1 MVYQKGLVLERTE
14 RTKFLSVFVY
24 LSREGGRERGREG
37 AGERQRQRDRER
49 QRQTVSSF
57 YFQISLWCLKGI
69 SERHANKTC
78 LIHFLCKNSVIK
90 SSPSSRCE

>member
-37 AGERQRQRDRER
+37 AGERQRQRETEADGFKFLFSNFFV
-49 QRQTVSSF
+49 VSEKDF
-57 YFQISLWCLKGI
+57 
-69 SERHANKTC
+69 
-78 LIHFLCKNSVIK
+78 
-90 SSPSSRCE
+90 

>member
-37 AGERQRQRDRER
+37 AGERQTER
-49 QRQTVSSF
+49 QRETEADGFKFLFSNFFVVSEKDF
-57 YFQISLWCLKGI
+57 
-69 SERHANKTC
+69 
-78 LIHFLCKNSVIK
+78 
-90 SSPSSRCE
+90 